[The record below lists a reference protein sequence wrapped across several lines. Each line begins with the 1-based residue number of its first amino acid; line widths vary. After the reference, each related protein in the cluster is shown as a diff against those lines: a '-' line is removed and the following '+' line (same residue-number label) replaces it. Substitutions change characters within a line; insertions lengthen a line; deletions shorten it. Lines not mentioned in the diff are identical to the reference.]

1 MVKPIETIPEGVKHI
16 HCIGIGGSGMFPLV
30 QILHG
35 RGYTITGSDNNESDI
50 VNLERQMGIE
60 VMMGQRAENIRGADL
75 ILYSAAIMDTNPEL
89 IAARESGLP
98 LWERAKMLG
107 AVSSWYSEAL
117 GVCGTHGKTT
127 TTAMI
132 VQILYMAGLDPSAVI
147 GGKLRTIGGYGR
159 SGATQRFVY
168 EACEFKD
175 TFLSTHPDIA
185 LVLNID
191 NDHMEYFHT
200 VENAMKSYTR
210 FAQKAHTVLYNG
222 SDEKTCRAMEEAAG
236 EGRTFLTFGWE
247 DTNDYY
253 PANLRHLGGLDRR
266 FTLMFRGKP
275 LTEIHLQIP
284 GDHNILNAIAAA
296 AGAMQLGATPEQA
309 ALLQD
314 KGFARAFALRC
325 LPREVARNLWSQAEF
340 DTVTAKKLCE
350 LREQF
355 WKDTVQ
361 LSPERMAVVLQ
372 ELYARGATIV
382 SNEHGYGIYFRK
394 EDTLYF
400 VEMMADSDRA
410 AEILMEAAREKE
422 VIVEKAVITVGAAQ
436 PLFLG
441 EGTRQEYGMIRFD
454 AEPFDVSESYLR
466 LMLEN

>member
-1 MVKPIETIPEGVKHI
+1 MVKPIEKIPDGVKHI

-50 VNLERQMGIE
+50 VNMERAMGIE
-60 VMMGQRAENIRGADL
+60 VMMGQRAENIAGADL

-98 LWERAKMLG
+98 LWERARMLG
-107 AVSSWYSEAL
+107 AVSSWYSDAL

-159 SGATQRFVY
+159 SGKTQRFVY

-200 VENAMKSYTR
+200 VENAMKSYTK
-210 FAQKAHTVLYNG
+210 FAEKAHTVLYNG
-222 SDEKTCRAMEEAAG
+222 SAEKNCRAMAEVTG

-247 DTNDYY
+247 ETNDYY
-253 PANLRHLGGLDRR
+253 PANIRHLGGLDRR

-275 LTEIHLQIP
+275 LSEIHLQVP
-284 GDHNILNAIAAA
+284 GDHNILNAVAAA

-309 ALLQD
+309 AAGLTAFTGAGRRFEVLGKTHNGATVADDYAHHPAELRATLTAAKELDFKRVWAVFQPFTFSRTYLLLED
-314 KGFARAFALRC
+314 FVSALSIADRVVLSPIMGSREVNPYHITSEDLGSKIKDCVC
-325 LPREVARNLWSQAEF
+325 LPSFEA
-340 DTVTAKKLCE
+340 
-350 LREQF
+350 
-355 WKDTVQ
+355 
-361 LSPERMAVVLQ
+361 
-372 ELYARGATIV
+372 
-382 SNEHGYGIYFRK
+382 
-394 EDTLYF
+394 
-400 VEMMADSDRA
+400 MADYIDRY
-410 AEILMEAAREKE
+410 AEAGDLILTLGCGDVYKCAR
-422 VIVEKAVITVGAAQ
+422 
-436 PLFLG
+436 
-441 EGTRQEYGMIRFD
+441 MI
-454 AEPFDVSESYLR
+454 LHHK
-466 LMLEN
+466 

>member
-1 MVKPIETIPEGVKHI
+1 MYEILKGGGHSMVKPIETIPEGVKHI

-50 VNLERQMGIE
+50 VELERQMGIE
-60 VMMGQRAENIRGADL
+60 VMMGQRAENIQGADL

-210 FAQKAHTVLYNG
+210 FAQKGPYRPV
-222 SDEKTCRAMEEAAG
+222 
-236 EGRTFLTFGWE
+236 
-247 DTNDYY
+247 
-253 PANLRHLGGLDRR
+253 
-266 FTLMFRGKP
+266 
-275 LTEIHLQIP
+275 
-284 GDHNILNAIAAA
+284 
-296 AGAMQLGATPEQA
+296 
-309 ALLQD
+309 
-314 KGFARAFALRC
+314 
-325 LPREVARNLWSQAEF
+325 
-340 DTVTAKKLCE
+340 
-350 LREQF
+350 
-355 WKDTVQ
+355 
-361 LSPERMAVVLQ
+361 
-372 ELYARGATIV
+372 
-382 SNEHGYGIYFRK
+382 
-394 EDTLYF
+394 
-400 VEMMADSDRA
+400 
-410 AEILMEAAREKE
+410 
-422 VIVEKAVITVGAAQ
+422 
-436 PLFLG
+436 
-441 EGTRQEYGMIRFD
+441 
-454 AEPFDVSESYLR
+454 
-466 LMLEN
+466 

>member
-1 MVKPIETIPEGVKHI
+1 MVKPIEKIPDGVKHI

-35 RGYTITGSDNNESDI
+35 RGYIITGSDNNESDI
-50 VNLERQMGIE
+50 VNMERAMGIE
-60 VMMGQRAENIRGADL
+60 VMMGQRAENIAGADL

-98 LWERAKMLG
+98 LWERARMLG
-107 AVSSWYSEAL
+107 AVSSWYSDAL

-159 SGATQRFVY
+159 SGKTQRFVY

-200 VENAMKSYTR
+200 VENAMKSYTK
-210 FAQKAHTVLYNG
+210 FAEKAHTVLYNG
-222 SDEKTCRAMEEAAG
+222 SDEKTCRAMAEVTG

-247 DTNDYY
+247 EKNDYY
-253 PANLRHLGGLDRR
+253 PANIRHLGGLDRR

-275 LTEIHLQIP
+275 LTEIHLQVP
-284 GDHNILNAIAAA
+284 GDHNILNAVAAA
-296 AGAMQLGATPEQA
+296 AGAMQLGASPEQA
-309 ALLQD
+309 AAGLTAFTGAGRRFEVLGKTHNGATVADDYAHHPAELRATLTAAKELDFKRVWAVFQPFTFSRTYLLLED
-314 KGFARAFALRC
+314 FVSALSIADRVVLSPIMGSREVNTYHITSEDLGSKIKDCVC
-325 LPREVARNLWSQAEF
+325 LPSFEA
-340 DTVTAKKLCE
+340 
-350 LREQF
+350 
-355 WKDTVQ
+355 
-361 LSPERMAVVLQ
+361 
-372 ELYARGATIV
+372 
-382 SNEHGYGIYFRK
+382 
-394 EDTLYF
+394 
-400 VEMMADSDRA
+400 MADYIDRY
-410 AEILMEAAREKE
+410 AEAGDLILTLGCGDVYKCAR
-422 VIVEKAVITVGAAQ
+422 
-436 PLFLG
+436 
-441 EGTRQEYGMIRFD
+441 MI
-454 AEPFDVSESYLR
+454 LHHK
-466 LMLEN
+466 

>member
-1 MVKPIETIPEGVKHI
+1 MVKPIEKIPDGVKHI

-50 VNLERQMGIE
+50 VELERAMGIK
-60 VMMGQRAENIRGADL
+60 VTMGQRAENIAGADL
-75 ILYSAAIMDTNPEL
+75 ILYSAASMDTNPEL

-98 LWERAKMLG
+98 LWERARMLG
-107 AVSSWYSEAL
+107 AVSSWYSDAL

-159 SGATQRFVY
+159 SGKTQRFVY

-200 VENAMKSYTR
+200 VENAMKSYTK
-210 FAQKAHTVLYNG
+210 FAEKAHTVLYNG
-222 SDEKTCRAMEEAAG
+222 SDEKTCRAMAEVTG

-247 DTNDYY
+247 EKNDYY
-253 PANLRHLGGLDRR
+253 PANIRHLGGLDRR

-275 LTEIHLQIP
+275 LTEIHLQVP
-284 GDHNILNAIAAA
+284 GDHNILNAVAAA
-296 AGAMQLGATPEQA
+296 AGAMQLGVTSEQA
-309 ALLQD
+309 AAGLTAFTGAGRRFEVLGKTHNGATVADDYAHHPAELRATLTAAKELDFKRVWAVFQPFTFSRTYLLLED
-314 KGFARAFALRC
+314 FVSALSIADRVVLSPIMGSREVNTYHITSEDLGSKIKDCVC
-325 LPREVARNLWSQAEF
+325 LPSFEA
-340 DTVTAKKLCE
+340 
-350 LREQF
+350 
-355 WKDTVQ
+355 
-361 LSPERMAVVLQ
+361 
-372 ELYARGATIV
+372 
-382 SNEHGYGIYFRK
+382 
-394 EDTLYF
+394 
-400 VEMMADSDRA
+400 MADYIDRY
-410 AEILMEAAREKE
+410 AEAGDLILTLGCGDVYKCAR
-422 VIVEKAVITVGAAQ
+422 
-436 PLFLG
+436 
-441 EGTRQEYGMIRFD
+441 MI
-454 AEPFDVSESYLR
+454 LHHK
-466 LMLEN
+466 

>member
-1 MVKPIETIPEGVKHI
+1 MVKPIEKIPDGVKHI

-35 RGYTITGSDNNESDI
+35 RGYIITGSDNNESDI
-50 VNLERQMGIE
+50 VNMERAMGIE
-60 VMMGQRAENIRGADL
+60 VMMGQRAENIAGADL

-98 LWERAKMLG
+98 LWERARMLG

-159 SGATQRFVY
+159 SGKTQRFVY

-200 VENAMKSYTR
+200 VENAMKSYTE
-210 FAQKAHTVLYNG
+210 FAEKAHTVLYNG
-222 SDEKTCRAMEEAAG
+222 SDEKTCRAMAEVTG

-247 DTNDYY
+247 EKNDYY
-253 PANLRHLGGLDRR
+253 PANIRHLGGLDRR

-275 LTEIHLQIP
+275 LTEIHLQVP
-284 GDHNILNAIAAA
+284 GDHNILNAVAAA

-309 ALLQD
+309 AAGLIAFTGAGRRFEVLGKTHNGATVADDYAHHPAELRATLTAAKELDFKRVWAVFQPFTFSRTYLLLED
-314 KGFARAFALRC
+314 FVSALSIADRVVLSPIMGSREVNTYHITSEDLGSKIKDCVC
-325 LPREVARNLWSQAEF
+325 LPSFEA
-340 DTVTAKKLCE
+340 
-350 LREQF
+350 
-355 WKDTVQ
+355 
-361 LSPERMAVVLQ
+361 
-372 ELYARGATIV
+372 
-382 SNEHGYGIYFRK
+382 
-394 EDTLYF
+394 
-400 VEMMADSDRA
+400 MADYIDRY
-410 AEILMEAAREKE
+410 AEAGDLILTLGCGDVYKCAR
-422 VIVEKAVITVGAAQ
+422 
-436 PLFLG
+436 
-441 EGTRQEYGMIRFD
+441 MI
-454 AEPFDVSESYLR
+454 LHHK
-466 LMLEN
+466 

>member
-50 VNLERQMGIE
+50 VNLERQMVIE

-309 ALLQD
+309 AAGLSAFTGAGRRFEVLGKTHKGATVADDYAHHPAELRATLTAAKELDFKRVWAVFQPFTFSRTYMLLED
-314 KGFARAFALRC
+314 FVSALSIADRVVLSPIMGSREVNTYHITSEDLGEKIPGCVC
-325 LPREVARNLWSQAEF
+325 LPSFQA
-340 DTVTAKKLCE
+340 
-350 LREQF
+350 
-355 WKDTVQ
+355 
-361 LSPERMAVVLQ
+361 
-372 ELYARGATIV
+372 
-382 SNEHGYGIYFRK
+382 
-394 EDTLYF
+394 
-400 VEMMADSDRA
+400 MADYVDR
-410 AEILMEAAREKE
+410 
-422 VIVEKAVITVGAAQ
+422 
-436 PLFLG
+436 
-441 EGTRQEYGMIRFD
+441 Y
-454 AEPFDVSESYLR
+454 SESGDLD
-466 LMLEN
+466 L

>member
-60 VMMGQRAENIRGADL
+60 VMMGQRAENIQGADL

-159 SGATQRFVY
+159 SGKTQRFVY

-296 AGAMQLGATPEQA
+296 AGAMQLGAMQLGATPEQA
-309 ALLQD
+309 AAGLAAFTGAGRRFEVLGKTHKGATVADDYAHHPAELRATLTAAKELDFKRVWAVFQPFTFSRTYMLLED
-314 KGFARAFALRC
+314 FVSALSIADRVVLSPIMGSREVNTYHITSEDLGEKIPGCVC
-325 LPREVARNLWSQAEF
+325 LPSFQA
-340 DTVTAKKLCE
+340 
-350 LREQF
+350 
-355 WKDTVQ
+355 
-361 LSPERMAVVLQ
+361 
-372 ELYARGATIV
+372 
-382 SNEHGYGIYFRK
+382 
-394 EDTLYF
+394 
-400 VEMMADSDRA
+400 MADYVDR
-410 AEILMEAAREKE
+410 
-422 VIVEKAVITVGAAQ
+422 
-436 PLFLG
+436 
-441 EGTRQEYGMIRFD
+441 Y
-454 AEPFDVSESYLR
+454 SESGDLILTLGCGDVYKCARMILHH
-466 LMLEN
+466 E

>member
-1 MVKPIETIPEGVKHI
+1 MVKPIEKIPDGVKHI

-35 RGYTITGSDNNESDI
+35 RGYIITGSDNNESDI
-50 VNLERQMGIE
+50 VNMERAMGIE
-60 VMMGQRAENIRGADL
+60 VMMGQRAENIAGADL

-89 IAARESGLP
+89 MAARESGLP
-98 LWERAKMLG
+98 LWERARMLG

-159 SGATQRFVY
+159 SGKTQRFVY

-200 VENAMKSYTR
+200 VENAMKSYTK
-210 FAQKAHTVLYNG
+210 FAEKAHTVLYNG
-222 SDEKTCRAMEEAAG
+222 SDEKTCRAMAEVTG

-247 DTNDYY
+247 ETNDYY
-253 PANLRHLGGLDRR
+253 PANIRHLGGLDRR

-275 LTEIHLQIP
+275 LTEIHLQVP
-284 GDHNILNAIAAA
+284 GDHNILNAVAAA

-309 ALLQD
+309 AAGLTAFTGAGRRFEVLGKTHNGATVADDYAHHPAELRATLAAAKELDFKRVWAVFQPFTFSRTYLLLED
-314 KGFARAFALRC
+314 FVSALSIADRVVLSPIMGSREVNTYHITSEDLGSKIKDCVC
-325 LPREVARNLWSQAEF
+325 LPSFEA
-340 DTVTAKKLCE
+340 
-350 LREQF
+350 
-355 WKDTVQ
+355 
-361 LSPERMAVVLQ
+361 
-372 ELYARGATIV
+372 
-382 SNEHGYGIYFRK
+382 
-394 EDTLYF
+394 
-400 VEMMADSDRA
+400 MADYIDRY
-410 AEILMEAAREKE
+410 AEAGDLILTLGCGDVYKCAR
-422 VIVEKAVITVGAAQ
+422 
-436 PLFLG
+436 
-441 EGTRQEYGMIRFD
+441 MI
-454 AEPFDVSESYLR
+454 LHHK
-466 LMLEN
+466 

>member
-159 SGATQRFVY
+159 SGKTQRFVY

-309 ALLQD
+309 AAGLS
-314 KGFARAFALRC
+314 AFTGAGR
-325 LPREVARNLWSQAEF
+325 RFEVLGK
-340 DTVTAKKLCE
+340 THK
-350 LREQF
+350 
-355 WKDTVQ
+355 
-361 LSPERMAVVLQ
+361 
-372 ELYARGATIV
+372 GATVADDYAHHPGELHALLDAV
-382 SNEHGYGIYFRK
+382 SSLHYKRVILAFQPHTYSRTKFLFDAFGEAFTDADEIIIADIY
-394 EDTLYF
+394 
-400 VEMMADSDRA
+400 
-410 AEILMEAAREKE
+410 AARESDDGTISAAMLADRIAKTGKSARY
-422 VIVEKAVITVGAAQ
+422 VGDFNAIRSYLEKNCKAGDLLLTVGAGDV
-436 PLFLG
+436 FKIG
-441 EGTRQEYGMIRFD
+441 EAF
-454 AEPFDVSESYLR
+454 
-466 LMLEN
+466 LEN

>member
-1 MVKPIETIPEGVKHI
+1 MVKPIEKIPDGVKHI

-30 QILHG
+30 QILHD
-35 RGYTITGSDNNESDI
+35 RGYIITGSDNNESDI
-50 VNLERQMGIE
+50 VNMERAMGIE
-60 VMMGQRAENIRGADL
+60 VMMGQRAENIAGADL

-98 LWERAKMLG
+98 LWERARMLG
-107 AVSSWYSEAL
+107 AVSSWYSDAL

-159 SGATQRFVY
+159 SGKTQRFVY

-200 VENAMKSYTR
+200 VENAMKSYTK
-210 FAQKAHTVLYNG
+210 FAEKAHTVLYNG
-222 SDEKTCRAMEEAAG
+222 SDEKTCRAMADAVG

-247 DTNDYY
+247 EKNDYY
-253 PANLRHLGGLDRR
+253 PANIRHLGGLDRR

-275 LTEIHLQIP
+275 LTEIHLQVP
-284 GDHNILNAIAAA
+284 GDHNILNAVAAA

-309 ALLQD
+309 AAGLTAFTGAGRRFEVLGKTHNGATVADDYAHHPAELRATLTAAKELDFKRVWAVFQPFTFSRTYLLLED
-314 KGFARAFALRC
+314 FVSALSIADRVVLSPIMGSREVNTYHITSEDLGSKIKDCVC
-325 LPREVARNLWSQAEF
+325 LPSFEA
-340 DTVTAKKLCE
+340 
-350 LREQF
+350 
-355 WKDTVQ
+355 
-361 LSPERMAVVLQ
+361 
-372 ELYARGATIV
+372 
-382 SNEHGYGIYFRK
+382 
-394 EDTLYF
+394 
-400 VEMMADSDRA
+400 MADYIDRY
-410 AEILMEAAREKE
+410 AEAGDLILTLGCGDVYKCAR
-422 VIVEKAVITVGAAQ
+422 
-436 PLFLG
+436 
-441 EGTRQEYGMIRFD
+441 MI
-454 AEPFDVSESYLR
+454 LHHK
-466 LMLEN
+466 

>member
-1 MVKPIETIPEGVKHI
+1 MVKPIEKIPDGVKHI

-35 RGYTITGSDNNESDI
+35 RGYIITGSDNNESDI
-50 VNLERQMGIE
+50 VNMERAMGIE
-60 VMMGQRAENIRGADL
+60 VMMGQRAENIAGADL

-98 LWERAKMLG
+98 LWERARMLG

-159 SGATQRFVY
+159 SGKTQRFVY

-200 VENAMKSYTR
+200 VENAMKSYTK
-210 FAQKAHTVLYNG
+210 FAEKAHTVLYNG
-222 SDEKTCRAMEEAAG
+222 SDEKTCRAMAEVTG

-247 DTNDYY
+247 EKNDYY
-253 PANLRHLGGLDRR
+253 PANIRHLGGLDRR

-275 LTEIHLQIP
+275 LTEIHLQVP
-284 GDHNILNAIAAA
+284 GDHNILNAVAAA
-296 AGAMQLGATPEQA
+296 AGAMQLGASPEQA
-309 ALLQD
+309 AAGLTAFTGAGRRFEVLGKTHNGATVADDYAHHPAELRATLTAAKELDFKRVWAVFQPFTFSRTYLLLED
-314 KGFARAFALRC
+314 FVSALSIADRVVLSPIMGSREVNTYHITSEDLGSKIKDCVC
-325 LPREVARNLWSQAEF
+325 LPSFEA
-340 DTVTAKKLCE
+340 
-350 LREQF
+350 
-355 WKDTVQ
+355 
-361 LSPERMAVVLQ
+361 
-372 ELYARGATIV
+372 
-382 SNEHGYGIYFRK
+382 
-394 EDTLYF
+394 
-400 VEMMADSDRA
+400 MADYIDRY
-410 AEILMEAAREKE
+410 AEAGDLILTLGCGDVYKCAR
-422 VIVEKAVITVGAAQ
+422 
-436 PLFLG
+436 
-441 EGTRQEYGMIRFD
+441 MI
-454 AEPFDVSESYLR
+454 LHHK
-466 LMLEN
+466 

>member
-1 MVKPIETIPEGVKHI
+1 MVKPIEKIPDGVKHI

-50 VNLERQMGIE
+50 VNMERAMGIK
-60 VMMGQRAENIRGADL
+60 VTMGQRAENIAGADL

-98 LWERAKMLG
+98 LWERARMLG
-107 AVSSWYSEAL
+107 AVSSWYSDAL

-159 SGATQRFVY
+159 SGKTQRFVY

-200 VENAMKSYTR
+200 VENAMKSYTK
-210 FAQKAHTVLYNG
+210 FAEKAHTVLYNG
-222 SDEKTCRAMEEAAG
+222 SDEKTCRAMAEVTG
-236 EGRTFLTFGWE
+236 ERRTFLTFGWE
-247 DTNDYY
+247 EKNDYY
-253 PANLRHLGGLDRR
+253 PANIRHLGGLDRR

-275 LTEIHLQIP
+275 LTEIHLQVP
-284 GDHNILNAIAAA
+284 GDHNILNAVAAA

-309 ALLQD
+309 AAGLTAFTGAGRRFEVLGKTHNGATVADDYAHHPAELRATLTAAKELDFKRVWAVFQPFTFSRTYLLLED
-314 KGFARAFALRC
+314 FVSALSIADRVVLSPIMGSREVNTYHITSEDLGSKIKDCVC
-325 LPREVARNLWSQAEF
+325 LPSFEA
-340 DTVTAKKLCE
+340 
-350 LREQF
+350 
-355 WKDTVQ
+355 
-361 LSPERMAVVLQ
+361 
-372 ELYARGATIV
+372 
-382 SNEHGYGIYFRK
+382 
-394 EDTLYF
+394 
-400 VEMMADSDRA
+400 MADYIDRY
-410 AEILMEAAREKE
+410 AEAGDLIMTLGCGDVYKCARMILHHK
-422 VIVEKAVITVGAAQ
+422 
-436 PLFLG
+436 
-441 EGTRQEYGMIRFD
+441 
-454 AEPFDVSESYLR
+454 
-466 LMLEN
+466 